1 MAHNKENDL
10 LKHKDEIREALE
22 QEIVSRFYFDKGV
35 KEASFDDDP
44 EVQEALKILKDKA
57 RYQKLLS
64 GK

>member
-10 LKHKDEIREALE
+10 LKHKDEIREVLE
-22 QEIVSRFYFDKGV
+22 QEIVSRFYFEKGI

-44 EVQEALKILKDKA
+44 EVQEALRILNDKERYQKILK
-57 RYQKLLS
+57 